1 MDYGALT
8 AARLR
13 SGQWLHWGIRF
24 FLAAA
29 LTASETV
36 DGYAPFALGCI
47 AAAGPGAGGAAALG
61 GGVMGA
67 LLFLPFQQAL
77 AFAAVGI
84 LTVTAATAFRDTD
97 FFKRPWVMPVLAA
110 GMVLAVGGIYACQAL
125 DPVSSIGP
133 CAAAGLLTGVSTYFF
148 ARLFQGEEDR
158 LSPEG
163 LLFLGAA
170 LTLALGDLTVLNVS
184 VGRTLLCA
192 LLACTAYGQGPM
204 TGVTAGLG
212 LGLVTDLTVGTGR
225 AVHRRPTAWR
235 GCWPPGAAAAA
246 RRHGLLFRGT
256 GRHAHL
262 PGSSGHDAAAGNH
275 CRSAAVFGDSSA
287 NFRRQTRPAGGRPR
301 RSGGSAGENAPHPA
315 GPSCGGNAG
324 AV

>member
-110 GMVLAVGGIYACQAL
+110 GIPTLMQSEEGRDLVVTPREL
-125 DPVSSIGP
+125 DSVI
-133 CAAAGLLTGVSTYFF
+133 AH
-148 ARLFQGEEDR
+148 
-158 LSPEG
+158 
-163 LLFLGAA
+163 GAA
-170 LTLALGDLTVLNVS
+170 LL
-184 VGRTLLCA
+184 
-192 LLACTAYGQGPM
+192 
-204 TGVTAGLG
+204 
-212 LGLVTDLTVGTGR
+212 
-225 AVHRRPTAWR
+225 
-235 GCWPPGAAAAA
+235 AAAINRA
-246 RRHGLLFRGT
+246 L
-256 GRHAHL
+256 
-262 PGSSGHDAAAGNH
+262 
-275 CRSAAVFGDSSA
+275 
-287 NFRRQTRPAGGRPR
+287 QPR
-301 RSGGSAGENAPHPA
+301 LSIAQLGWLTN
-315 GPSCGGNAG
+315 
-324 AV
+324 

>member
-110 GMVLAVGGIYACQAL
+110 GMVLGDGLHCL
-125 DPVSSIGP
+125 P
-133 CAAAGLLTGVSTYFF
+133 AGLQPLGDGSSCLVTLREGKYHQVKRMLA
-148 ARLFQGEEDR
+148 ARGKPVTALHR
-158 LSPEG
+158 LSMGPLKLEEELKPG
-163 LLFLGAA
+163 QWRTLTENEIAA
-170 LTLALGDLTVLNVS
+170 L
-184 VGRTLLCA
+184 
-192 LLACTAYGQGPM
+192 
-204 TGVTAGLG
+204 
-212 LGLVTDLTVGTGR
+212 
-225 AVHRRPTAWR
+225 R
-235 GCWPPGAAAAA
+235 GE
-246 RRHGLLFRGT
+246 L
-256 GRHAHL
+256 
-262 PGSSGHDAAAGNH
+262 
-275 CRSAAVFGDSSA
+275 
-287 NFRRQTRPAGGRPR
+287 
-301 RSGGSAGENAPHPA
+301 
-315 GPSCGGNAG
+315 
-324 AV
+324 

>member
-125 DPVSSIGP
+125 DPVSSIVP
-133 CAAAGLLTGVSTYFF
+133 
-148 ARLFQGEEDR
+148 
-158 LSPEG
+158 
-163 LLFLGAA
+163 
-170 LTLALGDLTVLNVS
+170 
-184 VGRTLLCA
+184 
-192 LLACTAYGQGPM
+192 
-204 TGVTAGLG
+204 
-212 LGLVTDLTVGTGR
+212 
-225 AVHRRPTAWR
+225 
-235 GCWPPGAAAAA
+235 A
-246 RRHGLLFRGT
+246 RRQVCSPVCPPTF
-256 GRHAHL
+256 L
-262 PGSSGHDAAAGNH
+262 PG
-275 CRSAAVFGDSSA
+275 F
-287 NFRRQTRPAGGRPR
+287 FRVRRTASPR
-301 RSGGSAGENAPHPA
+301 RDCCFSARR
-315 GPSCGGNAG
+315 
-324 AV
+324 

>member
-133 CAAAGLLTGVSTYFF
+133 CAAAGLLTGVSAYFF

-212 LGLVTDLTVGTGR
+212 LGLVTDLTVGTGGLF
-225 AVHRRPTAWR
+225 TAAY
-235 GCWPPGAAAAA
+235 GMAGLLAA
-246 RRHGLLFRGT
+246 RCRRRCTAAMAFFLGALAAMLTSREALAMTLLLETIAGALLFLAIPR
-256 GRHAHL
+256 RI
-262 PGSSGHDAAAGNH
+262 
-275 CRSAAVFGDSSA
+275 FGGK
-287 NFRRQTRPAGGRPR
+287 RVRPR

-315 GPSCGGNAG
+315 GPGCGGNAG

>member
-212 LGLVTDLTVGTGR
+212 LGLVTDLTVGTG
-225 AVHRRPTAWR
+225 
-235 GCWPPGAAAAA
+235 
-246 RRHGLLFRGT
+246 GLY
-256 GRHAHL
+256 
-262 PGSSGHDAAAGNH
+262 S
-275 CRSAAVFGDSSA
+275 RSD
-287 NFRRQTRPAGGRPR
+287 R
-301 RSGGSAGENAPHPA
+301 
-315 GPSCGGNAG
+315 
-324 AV
+324 